1 VDILVNLLVAA
12 VILGLTYALA
22 SEGLW
27 GACLMFFNVLFGAL
41 IAFNFY
47 EPLAKLIADNASI
60 LAGFADMVCLL
71 LLFVVTVFILRL
83 TTETL
88 APAMVRFPTPLY
100 HLGRWFFALACSL
113 VTVAIVLLGL
123 DCAPVHK
130 KIFGVIDYKQ
140 KVPFGLGLERQWLA
154 FFQQTTG
161 QIFVSH
167 APTTRDPFGE
177 YRDAQV
183 FDPRGEWLLIHQ
195 EARPFGIE
203 SVLEDG
209 GAGAAP
215 EAGAG
220 GGGAAPGGGP
230 APGAP
235 GAPPGQANANPGDPK
250 VVGPAVGGGV
260 VLPQ

>member
-1 VDILVNLLVAA
+1 MDILVNLIVAA
-12 VILGLTYALA
+12 VILGMTYALA

-27 GACLMFFNVLFGAL
+27 GACLMFFNVLFGAF

-47 EPLAKLIADNASI
+47 EPLAKLIADNVAF

-71 LLFVVTVFILRL
+71 LLFVVSVFILRL

-88 APAMVRFPTPLY
+88 APAMVRFPMPLY
-100 HLGRWFFALACSL
+100 HLGRWLFALGCSL

-130 KIFGVIDYKQ
+130 KIFGVIDYKT

-154 FFQQTTG
+154 FFQHTTG
-161 QIFVSH
+161 LIFVSH
-167 APTTRDPFGE
+167 APGTRDPFTE
-177 YRDAQV
+177 YGDARV

-209 GAGAAP
+209 GAAAP
-215 EAGAG
+215 AAGAG
-220 GGGAAPGGGP
+220 GAAPAGAPAPAAPGAAPG
-230 APGAP
+230 A
-235 GAPPGQANANPGDPK
+235 ANANPGDPK